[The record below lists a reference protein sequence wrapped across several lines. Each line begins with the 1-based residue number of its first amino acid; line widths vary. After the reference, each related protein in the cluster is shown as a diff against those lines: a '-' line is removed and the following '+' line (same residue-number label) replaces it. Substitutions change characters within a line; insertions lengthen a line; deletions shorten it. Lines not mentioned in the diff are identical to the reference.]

1 MRTTT
6 SSFRISNEL
15 RDRLEKTARR
25 LKRGKN
31 SIVIE
36 ALEEYLAKLNRSK
49 FLEEA
54 RRQSILASTSRSED
68 EEVWLEHADATGWK

>member
-1 MRTTT
+1 MRSTT

-15 RDRLEKTARR
+15 HARLEEAVHR

-31 SIVIE
+31 SIITE
-36 ALEEYLAKLNRSK
+36 ALEEYLDRINQQR

-54 RRQSILASTSRSED
+54 RRQSMLASAVANRNED
-68 EEVWLEHADATGWK
+68 VWLEHADTTGWK

>member
-1 MRTTT
+1 MRSTT

-15 RDRLEKTARR
+15 QARLEEAVHR

-31 SIVIE
+31 SIITE
-36 ALEEYLAKLNRSK
+36 ALEEYLDRINQQR

-54 RRQSILASTSRSED
+54 RRQSMLASAVPNRDED
-68 EEVWLEHADATGWK
+68 VWLEHADTTGWK